1 MRRIVVTDSTA
12 DIPEELIAKHKIKVL
27 PVNVKLNGKTYRD
40 NKDISREAFYESFSR
55 YSEMTSGPVR
65 YEDYGLE
72 FLQLTTDYD
81 EVLIIHCSKHLSN
94 TFDTAQRVKK
104 DFFKNGNCRVEI
116 MDSAQCSMGL
126 GMIVLAAAEAMEQ
139 GKSFDQVLL
148 IAEKTRKKM
157 KSYMAIPTLKYLK
170 KNKKISGLKALF
182 GATMGV
188 KPVLEMNDG
197 KMIIKSKLFGEQK
210 NMILA
215 MMDTIKSEVAGKP
228 ITLSIIYAGNR
239 SLVQNLKEVFESTFD
254 CRKVYIARFSPSVSL
269 NTGPESYAI
278 FFTIDS

>member
-12 DIPEELIAKHKIKVL
+12 DIPEELIAKHNIKVL
-27 PVNVKLNGKTYRD
+27 PVNVKLNGRTYRD
-40 NKDISREAFYESFSR
+40 NMDISRDAFYDSFTH
-55 YSEMTSGPVR
+55 YKEMASGPVR

-81 EVLIIHCSKHLSN
+81 EVLIIHCSKHLST
-94 TFDTAQRVKK
+94 TFDTAQRVKN
-104 DFFKNGNCRVEI
+104 DFLKNGNCRVEI

-139 GKSFDQVLL
+139 GKTFDQVIF

-215 MMDTIKSEVAGKP
+215 MMDTIKKEVAGKP
-228 ITLSIIYAGNR
+228 ITLSIIYSGNR

-254 CRKVYIARFSPSVSL
+254 CRKVYIARFSPSISL
-269 NTGPESYAI
+269 NTGPESYAV
-278 FFTIDS
+278 FFTIDR